1 MAAEAVEAAAAEPVA
16 ARPPVEAAPVPVW
29 AVAADSALC
38 GFAATAHNKHF
49 SGLTNLFRLP
59 LYHALIRSVTLF

>member
-1 MAAEAVEAAAAEPVA
+1 MAAVAVAEGPVA
-16 ARPPVEAAPVPVW
+16 ARPPAEAAPGPVW
-29 AVAADSALC
+29 AVAADSVLC